1 VLKSIRRF
9 FWCAALLTVL
19 SIIMPTAARA
29 DDPPNMQDPN
39 TFWQVA
45 TSPAPA
51 DTTLDSNTYWQEVQ
65 AKQLYQDMTRP
76 PPQ

>member
-1 VLKSIRRF
+1 MLNSIRRIVL
-9 FWCAALLTVL
+9 CAALLTVL

-45 TSPAPA
+45 NSPALPY
-51 DTTLDSNTYWQEVQ
+51 TTLDANTYWQEVQ

-76 PPQ
+76 PQQ